1 MNTAIAQTETVPDL
15 VLEPAAQALAD
26 ALATAGGPPL
36 YTLSPEDAR
45 AVLDGAQAGEVV
57 MPPAV
62 VEPHTIPGGP
72 GGEISITVVRPVDS
86 NGSLPAVVYTHG
98 GGWVLG
104 NFATHERLV
113 RDLTAQSGG
122 AFVFVNY
129 SPSPEA
135 RYPVAIE
142 QVYATVQWVA
152 RHGAELGLDGKRL
165 AVAGD
170 SVGGNMTAAVTLL
183 AKERGGAPI
192 RHQVLLY
199 PVTDAAFDTSTYDQ
213 FAEGPW
219 LTRKA
224 MQWFWDAY
232 APDPTVRF
240 EPTASPLRATVAQ
253 LRGLPPALVI
263 TDEAD
268 VLRGEGEAYGR
279 KLRQAGVD
287 VTAVRYEGVFH
298 DFMMLNALA
307 TTNAT
312 RAATTQAAQ
321 ALKAAL
327 FPSS

>member
-1 MNTAIAQTETVPDL
+1 MSATRLRPPIVPDV

-26 ALATAGGPPL
+26 ALAAADGPPL
-36 YTLSPEDAR
+36 YTLSPQDAR
-45 AVLDGAQAGEVV
+45 AVLDRAQAGDVA

-72 GGEISITVVRPVDS
+72 DGEISITIVRPVDS

-98 GGWVLG
+98 GGWILG

-113 RDLTAQSGG
+113 RDLVAQSGA

-129 SPSPEA
+129 TPSPDA
-135 RYPVAIE
+135 HYPVAIE
-142 QVYATVQWVA
+142 QAYATLQWVA
-152 RHGAELGLDGKRL
+152 KHGAELGLDGKRL
-165 AVAGD
+165 AVAGE
-170 SVGGNMTAAVTLL
+170 SVGGNMTAALTLL
-183 AKERGGAPI
+183 AKERGGPAI
-192 RHQVLLY
+192 RYQALLY
-199 PVTDAAFDTSTYDQ
+199 PVTNAAFDTDTYNR

-219 LTRKA
+219 LTRQA

-232 APDPTVRF
+232 APDVARRA
-240 EPTASPLRATVAQ
+240 EPTASPLQATVEQ
-253 LRGLPPALVI
+253 LRGSPPALVI

-268 VLRGEGEAYGR
+268 VLRDEGETYGR

-307 TTNAT
+307 ETNAT
-312 RAATTQAAQ
+312 RSATAQVAQ
-321 ALKAAL
+321 ALRAAL
-327 FPSS
+327 VAQP